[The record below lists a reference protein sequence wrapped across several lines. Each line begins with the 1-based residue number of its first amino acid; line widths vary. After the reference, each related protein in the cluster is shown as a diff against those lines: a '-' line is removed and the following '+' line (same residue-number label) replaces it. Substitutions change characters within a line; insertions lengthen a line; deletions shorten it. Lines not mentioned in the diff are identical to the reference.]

1 MGFNDILKQLFGN
14 KSDRDLK
21 ELLPIVAKVNAEWEK
36 VKKLSDDELRA
47 LSADL
52 KAKVHAYVKEE
63 EDEIATLKAK
73 IENEKPSIEERE
85 VSIRR
90 LIS

>member
-52 KAKVHAYVKEE
+52 KAKVHSYVKEE
-63 EDEIATLKAK
+63 EDERET
-73 IENEKPSIEERE
+73 EKRFG
-85 VSIRR
+85 
-90 LIS
+90 